1 MNKLT
6 YYFFLV
12 ISLWLSFQ
20 MFRIAYQ
27 EIMLQHIWSTLLF
40 ALLGIGATQ
49 IPSLIKPTKEE
60 SNEEH

>member
-6 YYFFLV
+6 YYFFLI
-12 ISLWLSFQ
+12 ISLWLAFQ

-40 ALLGIGATQ
+40 TILGIGATQ
-49 IPSLIKPTKEE
+49 IPELLKPTKNK